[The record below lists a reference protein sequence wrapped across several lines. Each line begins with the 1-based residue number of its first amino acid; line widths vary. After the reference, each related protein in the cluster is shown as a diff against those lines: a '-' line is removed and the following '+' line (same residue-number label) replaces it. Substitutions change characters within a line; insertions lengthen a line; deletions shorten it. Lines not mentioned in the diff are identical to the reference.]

1 MLVLPW
7 CWGGYV
13 VAWGWDGY
21 VVVVTF
27 APPRD
32 PGGRPPNPNLL
43 FYHKGTHPKFWAKKR
58 KDNFPKKCG
67 WKKKLPLL
75 NIKTQYLGLFFGT
88 CCYEKNMKFASGWLN
103 CCWVQNN
110 MHSKALSKYEYWTC
124 CRWTVPRAPSLLVP
138 FVCSEDRMGR
148 SSISVQWLINT
159 IQ

>member
-13 VAWGWDGY
+13 VVWGWDGY

-67 WKKKLPLL
+67 WKKNCLFSISKL
-75 NIKTQYLGLFFGT
+75 NIWDCSSEHVVMKKTWNLLQVGWIVVEHRIACTGRHCPNMNIEPVAVGLSPMHHPSSFPSSAQRTGWDAAAYL
-88 CCYEKNMKFASGWLN
+88 CN
-103 CCWVQNN
+103 
-110 MHSKALSKYEYWTC
+110 
-124 CRWTVPRAPSLLVP
+124 
-138 FVCSEDRMGR
+138 D
-148 SSISVQWLINT
+148 
-159 IQ
+159 